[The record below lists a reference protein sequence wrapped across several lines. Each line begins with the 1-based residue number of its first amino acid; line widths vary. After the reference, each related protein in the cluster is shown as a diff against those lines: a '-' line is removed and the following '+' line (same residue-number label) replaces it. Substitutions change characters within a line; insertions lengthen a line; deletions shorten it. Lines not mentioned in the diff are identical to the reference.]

1 MGDSK
6 QWDSGVG
13 SSSERTS
20 TSTISVSEGIKKF
33 EEEIHRSEKNL
44 NTHMKWLNQKC
55 SNVGS
60 MDSLL
65 GWTTDEPPA
74 LPARSK
80 FSSEDHLVPPP
91 LPARR
96 TMMNQKKVTYAEHEV
111 TVHGMS
117 SDQESLNIIRNNKEV
132 QDDIVNEYDDDEQQF
147 EIIPT
152 LPSVRDLA
160 TKFQIKKSPEPK
172 PRKSLIKVKLFRIKI
187 KINISFFRKNLLKVE
202 STEGIEA

>member
-6 QWDSGVG
+6 LWDSGVG
-13 SSSERTS
+13 SSGERTS

-44 NTHMKWLNQKC
+44 NTHMKWLSHKSC
-55 SNVGS
+55 TVDS

-74 LPARSK
+74 LPARSR
-80 FSSEDHLVPPP
+80 FGSEANLLPPP

-96 TMMNQKKVTYAEHEV
+96 TMMNPKKVTYAEHGA
-111 TVHGMS
+111 TVQGIS
-117 SDQESLNIIRNNKEV
+117 SNQESYDVIRSKQKV
-132 QDDIVNEYDDDEQQF
+132 YDDFVNEYDDEQQF
-147 EIIPT
+147 DIIPT

-160 TKFQIKKSPEPK
+160 TKFQVKKSPEPK
-172 PRKSLIKVKLFRIKI
+172 PRKSLIKVK
-187 KINISFFRKNLLKVE
+187 KVE
-202 STEGIEA
+202 FK